1 MEHTLAITAAA
12 LLLVAALVLCAFALT
27 GFFADEPS
35 ADDTQTAAESGDFAS
50 EQMRL
55 GVYRGYLALFV
66 GAAEAPAET
75 YDVMVRTLP
84 DADRARLIAGI
95 PVANEAELRSLLEDF
110 MS

>member
-27 GFFADEPS
+27 GFFGGEEQNTDLQSEIS
-35 ADDTQTAAESGDFAS
+35 VAAAS

>member
-27 GFFADEPS
+27 GFFAD
-35 ADDTQTAAESGDFAS
+35 DTQIAAESGDFAS

-110 MS
+110 TS

>member
-12 LLLVAALVLCAFALT
+12 LLLAAALVLAAFALT
-27 GFFADEPS
+27 GFFADEPPADESQSS
-35 ADDTQTAAESGDFAS
+35 AFSGESAA

-66 GAAEAPAET
+66 GAEETPAET

-84 DADRARLIAGI
+84 EADRARLIAGI
-95 PVANEAELRSLLEDF
+95 SVANEAELKRLIEDF
-110 MS
+110 TS